1 MNNLLDGL
9 NLILL
14 GGVVALALISLGIAL
29 AWLRP
34 LSNTEQ
40 RIVGGFLTLLYSGA
54 AAAIAFDSPRIDL
67 LSGLILAGV
76 PWLIFFWFLWAW
88 NRP

>member
-14 GGVVALALISLGIAL
+14 GGVLALALISLGIAL

-34 LSNTEQ
+34 LSNPEQ

-54 AAAIAFDSPRIDL
+54 AAAIAFDHPHIEL
-67 LSGLILAGV
+67 VSGIVIAGV
-76 PWLIFFWFLWAW
+76 PWLIFFWFLWTW

>member
-1 MNNLLDGL
+1 VTSLIEGL
-9 NLILL
+9 KLVLL
-14 GGVVALALISLGIAL
+14 GGVLAMALISLGMAL

-40 RIVGGFLTLLYSGA
+40 RTVGGFLTLLYSGA

-67 LSGLILAGV
+67 LSGLIMAGV
-76 PWLIFFWFLWAW
+76 PWLIFFWFLWVW
-88 NRP
+88 SRP

>member
-1 MNNLLDGL
+1 MNNLLEGL

-14 GGVVALALISLGIAL
+14 GGALVLALISLGIAL

-34 LSNTEQ
+34 LSNSEQ

-54 AAAIAFDSPRIDL
+54 AAAVAFDHPQIEL
-67 LSGLILAGV
+67 ASGIVIAGV
-76 PWLIFFWFLWAW
+76 PWLIFFWFLWVW